1 MAATSGKVYATLILS
16 TMALIYGGRVF
27 DGVITTIGEVK
38 MMGKQKEKQP
48 LGSRNCGRCGNGA
61 KNCHLRILTRQQT
74 VKWWRR

>member
-1 MAATSGKVYATLILS
+1 
-16 TMALIYGGRVF
+16 MALIYGGRVF